1 MNDVV
6 AISEAASACSSSA
19 EFRDVAFSHL
29 RKAFDADLLSFF
41 RWDNSGGIAARLAE
55 EDLFVDSWDQDMR
68 RTYHRSILRLDPVNQ
83 LLQNRV
89 YYENAGGF
97 RLSSFTK
104 GQNYAKFYDFL
115 EVLGARHLLTIAISS
130 GGSLLANIS
139 VGRSRRDFTDAE
151 VRLAQWLSAALG
163 AAYVSTFSRCKLSA
177 YSLAIDEMRQRSGT
191 NILAIVAD
199 DRLMYW
205 DHELASSRGLGSEQT
220 FVLLTP
226 ALGVDEKI
234 SQPLVNTS
242 IRAANMIH
250 HISVQSRW
258 VHRQWMR
265 VIRLEASWDL
275 ADRHRQRACDLTAR
289 ERQVGHLAA
298 VGLTARQI
306 ADQLNISHWTVKNHL
321 KKIYSKADA
330 KNRVDLLHKIG
341 RRDASIV

>member
-29 RKAFDADLLSFF
+29 RKIFDADLLSFF
-41 RWDNSGGIAARLAE
+41 RWDSSGGIAARLAE
-55 EDLFVDSWDQDMR
+55 DDLFVDRWDQDMR
-68 RTYHRSILRLDPVNQ
+68 RTYHRSILRSDPVNQ
-83 LLQNRV
+83 LLQNRA
-89 YYENAGGF
+89 YRENAGGF
-97 RLSSFTK
+97 RLSSYTK
-104 GQNYAKFYDFL
+104 GRDYGKFYDFL
-115 EVLGARHLLTIAISS
+115 EGLGARHLLTIAITS

-163 AAYVSTFSRCKLSA
+163 AAYVSSVSRCKLSA
-177 YSLAIDEMRQRSGT
+177 YSLAIDEMRQRSGA
-191 NILAIVAD
+191 NVLAVVAD

-205 DHELASSRGLGSEQT
+205 DHELASSRGLGPEQA
-220 FVLLTP
+220 FALLTRP
-226 ALGVDEKI
+226 EGMDGKI

-250 HISVQSRW
+250 HISVQSHW
-258 VHRQWMR
+258 VHMQWMR

-275 ADRHRQRACDLTAR
+275 AERHQQQGCDLTAR

-298 VGLTARQI
+298 VGLTAHQV

-321 KKIYSKADA
+321 KKIYFKTGA

-341 RRDASIV
+341 RRGASA